1 MSWRE
6 DQEGR
11 QKKTVEI
18 SQKKC
23 YKDLNEDIGSH
34 GDGEERY

>member
-11 QKKTVEI
+11 PKKTVEI
-18 SQKKC
+18 SQKKS
-23 YKDLNEDIGSH
+23 YKDLNEDSGSP